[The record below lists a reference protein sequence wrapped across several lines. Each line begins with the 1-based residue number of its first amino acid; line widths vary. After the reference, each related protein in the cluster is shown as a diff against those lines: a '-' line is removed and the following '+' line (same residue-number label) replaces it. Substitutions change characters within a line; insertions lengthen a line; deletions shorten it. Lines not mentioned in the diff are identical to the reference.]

1 MECSKKQWKKG
12 NRSTVTNYE
21 AHSHWQDCW
30 IGCVGCETGL
40 MWNTLCLSLPAQ
52 WPFCVSDFDEVQLTR
67 GLSVGVIY
75 RDLGCPTNLNQAHTG
90 SAVIA
95 VPTSE
100 SHWWRVKKKN
110 ISSQITDPSFRP
122 PFCAHF
128 ILLPS
133 FLWGG
138 WRELCVPL

>member
-1 MECSKKQWKKG
+1 MERFMKQWKKG

-30 IGCVGCETGL
+30 IGRVGCETGL
-40 MWNTLCLSLPAQ
+40 MWNTLCLSLLAQ

-95 VPTSE
+95 VPTTE
-100 SHWWRVKKKN
+100 SHWWRLKKKYFQPN
-110 ISSQITDPSFRP
+110 NRSLFPPSI
-122 PFCAHF
+122 FCSFHT
-128 ILLPS
+128 LPS